1 MSWKKQSLSIDKFT
15 DSIFEYIFIYEIH
28 IFEHMSMSNVT
39 NLELLDALMMG
50 AAELV
55 VEVLGIGGG
64 L

>member
-1 MSWKKQSLSIDKFT
+1 
-15 DSIFEYIFIYEIH
+15 
-28 IFEHMSMSNVT
+28 MSNVT